1 MANDPFARPETAPAR
16 DQLSELDRAAVQR
29 QRMAHGLCDLLVM
42 PTGKISVG
50 QRAFAGD
57 ILLEIIA
64 TVEIHIRIDVATRLA
79 GVRNCPPA
87 LQRAI
92 LKDEPEVAC
101 IFLENA
107 PHIDDAL
114 LAECARNG
122 SAAHRLALA
131 RRSDLSANV
140 ADVLLEFD
148 EPATTTLLLR
158 RTEFTLSPQA
168 IDTLLARSVTDPE
181 RQNLLLGRQ
190 ELDPAHGFIMFW
202 WGDAQR
208 RRRILQRFVFNR
220 SIIQEALSDLY
231 REVFTLGGD
240 PLARDILTMLD
251 RRHRPRG
258 TAGQVVSPEVVLKT
272 LIYARRSAPDELI
285 HGVGMLAGISSK
297 LAARILRDPGGEPF
311 AILSKAVGV
320 SRRDF
325 YKLLNLPEAEI
336 EFDLDRADDLMALF
350 DQIARDFARS
360 ILRYWDWSA
369 NPRIANIMRLIDYNG
384 TELNM
389 PHTIARQSKNQL
401 AEGL

>member
-122 SAAHRLALA
+122 SAAHRMALA
-131 RRSDLSANV
+131 HACSTCRNASSAPSSLCCVGSGPDHETN
-140 ADVLLEFD
+140 
-148 EPATTTLLLR
+148 TTSPLR
-158 RTEFTLSPQA
+158 RCAGRTSPGARPA
-168 IDTLLARSVTDPE
+168 I
-181 RQNLLLGRQ
+181 
-190 ELDPAHGFIMFW
+190 
-202 WGDAQR
+202 
-208 RRRILQRFVFNR
+208 
-220 SIIQEALSDLY
+220 
-231 REVFTLGGD
+231 
-240 PLARDILTMLD
+240 
-251 RRHRPRG
+251 
-258 TAGQVVSPEVVLKT
+258 
-272 LIYARRSAPDELI
+272 
-285 HGVGMLAGISSK
+285 
-297 LAARILRDPGGEPF
+297 
-311 AILSKAVGV
+311 
-320 SRRDF
+320 
-325 YKLLNLPEAEI
+325 
-336 EFDLDRADDLMALF
+336 
-350 DQIARDFARS
+350 
-360 ILRYWDWSA
+360 
-369 NPRIANIMRLIDYNG
+369 
-384 TELNM
+384 
-389 PHTIARQSKNQL
+389 
-401 AEGL
+401 